1 MSDDRP
7 VFAVSVLPPMD
18 IGDGYELRFE
28 QWLADGHI
36 EIGSYDVEM
45 GEEMEYISI
54 PENKFLA
61 FLVVALLAYL
71 TFRVRKIRRMLGI
84 DKDADA

>member
-7 VFAVSVLPPMD
+7 VLAVSTLPPMD
-18 IGDGYELRFE
+18 IGEGYELRIE

-54 PENKFLA
+54 PESKFMA

-71 TFRVRKIRRMLGI
+71 TFRARKIRRMLGI
-84 DKDADA
+84 DKGADM